1 MEKENKGVRKISP
14 ISSKKIR
21 LVHRAYKENK
31 CILITEARVRDLGA
45 NGTKKQPLHSI
56 ANKDRLNM
64 RFELYYEKIYCRVYQ
79 IKEFSNKP
87 YAILIPLNRPRLI
100 FDEIDNL
107 NIPIDLPEKEILIED
122 LEENRDLEALFK
134 KNNKVLP
141 RIYNSLGDYINKSLR
156 PVMGFPYKT
165 SFYFRYKYLDMVKKS
180 FEEWF
185 STDLEVI
192 KCRTFKINEKETKR
206 VSVFDI
212 PHKNEKYR
220 IECEPLQEGE
230 RPRFGVVN
238 IVINRNALVDWICAN
253 PSIAQVIDVV
263 SPSAVN
269 EQVGIRFFRI
279 FARYMDD
286 IKDEAFNE
294 ELKYI
299 HRGIGHKR
307 PK

>member
-1 MEKENKGVRKISP
+1 M
-14 ISSKKIR
+14 
-21 LVHRAYKENK
+21 
-31 CILITEARVRDLGA
+31 
-45 NGTKKQPLHSI
+45 
-56 ANKDRLNM
+56 
-64 RFELYYEKIYCRVYQ
+64 
-79 IKEFSNKP
+79 
-87 YAILIPLNRPRLI
+87 
-100 FDEIDNL
+100 
-107 NIPIDLPEKEILIED
+107 
-122 LEENRDLEALFK
+122 
-134 KNNKVLP
+134 
-141 RIYNSLGDYINKSLR
+141 
-156 PVMGFPYKT
+156 
-165 SFYFRYKYLDMVKKS
+165 
-180 FEEWF
+180 
-185 STDLEVI
+185 
-192 KCRTFKINEKETKR
+192 
-206 VSVFDI
+206 SVFDI

-286 IKDEAFNE
+286 IKDEAINE